1 MKHSVFTISVLFI
14 VYSLQ
19 LYGGGF
25 QQNQHGARAKA
36 MGGAFTAVAND
47 PSAIYWNG
55 AGLTQ
60 LKGTQIMLGTHLLTP
75 SSTFRGIFPSTDYS
89 YMETQLFTPS
99 HFFASHNFDNGL
111 AIGLGFT
118 TPYGSG
124 TKWSEDW
131 IGRYIS
137 TETKLQTFV
146 LMPTI
151 AYEIFDGFSLSA
163 SFIYS
168 FANVLI
174 ERMIPQYPFSGDA
187 KISLEGDESFAY
199 GYNFGLMY
207 KPVDWFTVGA
217 SFRSEVEYGFEG
229 TATATGAPQL
239 IDRFPK
245 GDISATLVTPMNLV
259 GGIAVDVTERFKL
272 SADYQ
277 WVGWSSYDVLAVEF
291 ADYPDI
297 SSPRDYEDTYIV
309 RFGGEYKVVDEF
321 AIMAG
326 IYYDNIP
333 VNPDRLNPSLPDAN
347 RLGFSTGFTAQLF
360 TGFSL
365 TGAFLYVRGEQTTVS
380 NSKENAYPASGTN
393 FFVPFNGTY
402 NSNAKIVS
410 LSLQYDF

>member
-1 MKHSVFTISVLFI
+1 MKRIIVTISFLLLTFTFQI
-14 VYSLQ
+14 YA
-19 LYGGGF
+19 GGF

-36 MGGAFTAVAND
+36 MGGAFTAVASD

-60 LKGTQIMLGTHLLTP
+60 LKGTHLMLGTHLLTP
-75 SSTFRGIFPSTDYS
+75 SSTFRGIAPSKEYS
-89 YMETQLFTPS
+89 FMETQLFTPS

-118 TPYGSG
+118 SPYGSG

-131 IGRYIS
+131 TGRYIT
-137 TETKLQTFV
+137 TETKLQTFI
-146 LMPTI
+146 LMPTV

-168 FANVLI
+168 WANVLI
-174 ERMIPQYPFSGDA
+174 ERMIPQYPFTGDA

-199 GYNFGLMY
+199 GYNFGLMF
-207 KPVDWFTVGA
+207 KPVDWLSIGG

-229 TATATGAPQL
+229 SATATGSPQL

-245 GDISATLVTPMNLV
+245 GDISATLVTPMNIV
-259 GGIAVDVTERFKL
+259 GGIAVDVTDRFKL

-277 WVGWSSYDVLAVEF
+277 FVGWSSYDELAVDF

-297 SSPRDYEDTYIV
+297 SSPREYEDTYIV
-309 RFGGEYKVVDEF
+309 RFGSSYQLVDEF
-321 AIMAG
+321 TIMAG

-333 VNPDRLNPSLPDAN
+333 VKPERLNPSLPDAN
-347 RLGFSTGFTAQLF
+347 RLGFSAGFTAQLF
-360 TGFSL
+360 RGFSL
-365 TGAFLYVRGEQTTVS
+365 TGAFLYVRGEQTTVTE
-380 NSKENAYPASGTN
+380 SKENAYPASGTN